1 MRHFL
6 IRLLPITFLVLLV
19 VPGGSA
25 AEGTI
30 PILVD
35 GQPLDAKA
43 VAIKDEVY
51 VPAWILENYA
61 HTKVSW
67 LRRSNILEIRTADPA
82 RTTVLS
88 RGKVH
93 VRIGVYLDPHGFV
106 TGRGT
111 RLYVLNVDPKEF
123 LFPDGRTPVA
133 RANEAAVE
141 RIGSVSRA
149 LRAYLELPP
158 TERNSSKGWQI
169 VAEMPDEEIAALS
182 DTIAK
187 YELLFKSLYYD
198 LLTNLVTQKEQ
209 HLNESS
215 VIDDSLKGMKIDRV
229 PVQEDGSAQIE
240 LDNGIHFLFGRFLYR
255 SRQVVWDIPVT
266 VRGGEIGVELS
277 NRNAAV
283 MQ

>member
-1 MRHFL
+1 MRLFPFRIVATTFL
-6 IRLLPITFLVLLV
+6 ILLAI
-19 VPGGSA
+19 PGGSA

-30 PILVD
+30 PIMVD

-43 VAIKDEVY
+43 VAILDEVY
-51 VPAWILENYA
+51 IPAWILENYA

-82 RTTVLS
+82 RMAVPS

-106 TGRGT
+106 VGRNT

-123 LFPDGRTPVA
+123 LFPDGKSPFA

-141 RIGSVSRA
+141 RIGGVSRA
-149 LRAYLELPP
+149 LREYLELPP
-158 TERNSSKGWQI
+158 TERNSPKGWRI

-182 DTIAK
+182 DTVAK
-187 YELLFKSLYYD
+187 YELLFKGMYYD
-198 LLTNLVTQKEQ
+198 LLTNLVIQKEHQ
-209 HLNESS
+209 LNESS
-215 VIDDSLKGMKIDRV
+215 VIDDSLKGMKIDHV
-229 PVQEDGSAQIE
+229 PVREDGSAQIE
-240 LDNGIHFLFGRFLYR
+240 VDNGFYFLFGRFLHQN
-255 SRQVVWDIPVT
+255 RQVVWDIPVT

-283 MQ
+283 VQ